1 MIHWLIALLFS
12 VAAGFLTASFLFSF
26 APIKHLFI
34 RLGKCGSIGAVSV
47 AVGILLIPSLAVILT
62 FQDGMLDNHLLSIWI
77 MTVFSSNLFIFV
89 GIGIVDGNKFWR
101 EIYQS
106 GKKGQ
111 LSGDA
116 FDFCYTPADFQFINQ
131 QVSEYRPDGKFDPQK
146 ALSKIYIAYRDLN
159 VSDYR
164 KFILVTHLAGQL
176 LPSRDEFW
184 KAYREWGI
192 DPEDYGA
199 LKRFSLQSGG
209 SKGYRQPISQP
220 VIVRRRETGWR
231 PRML

>member
-1 MIHWLIALLFS
+1 MVHWLIALLLS
-12 VAAGFLTASFLFSF
+12 VAAGFLTASFLFSVP
-26 APIKHLFI
+26 PIKHLFI

-47 AVGILLIPSLAVILT
+47 VVGIVLIPSLAVILT
-62 FQDGMLDNHLLSIWI
+62 FQDGMLDDHLLSLWI

-89 GIGIVDGNKFWR
+89 GIGIVDGNRFWS

-106 GKKGQ
+106 GRKGQ
-111 LSGDA
+111 LSGEA

-131 QVSEYRPDGKFDPQK
+131 QVSNYIPDRKYDPEK

-159 VSDYR
+159 VADYR
-164 KFILVTHLAGQL
+164 KFILVTHLAGQF

-192 DPEDYGA
+192 DPQDYDA
-199 LKRFSLQSGG
+199 LKRFSLRLSG
-209 SKGYRQPISQP
+209 SKGYRQSISEP
-220 VIVRRRETGWR
+220 VTARRRETGWR